1 MNSEEENPHPSPLP
15 HAGEGGRIPHP
26 GPLPHAGG
34 GEAAFDPLDF
44 PPPQR
49 TQPAKLYL
57 ISPQEVG
64 GSFPER
70 LEAALEPGIAS
81 AFQLRVKDVDE
92 HELARLAEPLQRIC
106 ADAEV
111 AFIVNDSMAL
121 AKRIGAD
128 GVHLGQSDG
137 DVREARA
144 LLGPAAQIGKTCHD
158 SRHFA
163 MEAGEA
169 GADYVAFGAFY
180 PTTTKP
186 SHYRPEPSILSW
198 WSTLFEIPCVAIGG
212 ITPENA
218 LPLVE
223 AGADFLAV
231 CQAVWG
237 KGDPA
242 AAVAA
247 FETVLS
253 GPSSARPSI

>member
-1 MNSEEENPHPSPLP
+1 MDEPE
-15 HAGEGGRIPHP
+15 
-26 GPLPHAGG
+26 
-34 GEAAFDPLDF
+34 FDPVEF
-44 PPPQR
+44 PPRPR
-49 TQPAKLYL
+49 TEPAKLYL

-64 GSFPER
+64 GAFPDR
-70 LEAALEPGIAS
+70 LKAAVEPGVAT

-92 HELARLAEPLQRIC
+92 HQLARLAEPLQRIC
-106 ADAEV
+106 ADANV

-121 AKRIGAD
+121 AKRLGAD

-137 DVREARA
+137 DIR
-144 LLGPAAQIGKTCHD
+144 GPSAQIGKTCHD

-186 SHYRPEPSILSW
+186 SNYRPAPSILTW

-212 ITPENA
+212 ITPDNA
-218 LPLVE
+218 RPLVD
-223 AGADFLAV
+223 AGADFIAV

-237 KGDPA
+237 KDDPA
-242 AAVAA
+242 AAAEA
-247 FETVLS
+247 FAEVLK
-253 GPSSARPSI
+253 P